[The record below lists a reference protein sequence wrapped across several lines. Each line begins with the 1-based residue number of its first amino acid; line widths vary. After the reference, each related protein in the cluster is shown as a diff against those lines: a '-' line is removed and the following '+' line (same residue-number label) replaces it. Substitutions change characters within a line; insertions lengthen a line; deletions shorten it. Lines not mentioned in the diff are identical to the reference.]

1 MFIKGIIYHLPNAEK
16 IRKCANGTIIE
27 YAKDGHR
34 IYTFGTDSKPYKA
47 GFNQLEVIKV
57 KAQNFLSICMIRDGD
72 NIMQASRMYSKANN
86 TIIYSNRKGNPFK
99 IIADLIRE
107 RKSK

>member
-1 MFIKGIIYHLPNAEK
+1 MFIKGITYHLPFAET

-34 IYTFGTDSKPYKA
+34 IYTFGANTKPYKA

-57 KAQNFLSICMIRDGD
+57 KPQNFLSVCMIRDGD
-72 NIMQASRMYSKANN
+72 NIMQASK
-86 TIIYSNRKGNPFK
+86 IYSTATNSTVYGKKNGNPFK
-99 IIADLIRE
+99 NIADFIRE
-107 RKSK
+107 QTSK